1 MSTSAI
7 RLLQLRD
14 APDAA
19 GEPRAGLLL
28 PPRAGS
34 ASTKP
39 TVQVYESVGAAL
51 QAKRMLEL
59 EAADAR
65 EP

>member
-1 MSTSAI
+1 MTGAPI

-14 APDAA
+14 APDAE

-34 ASTKP
+34 ASTRP
-39 TVQVYESVGAAL
+39 IVQVYESVGAAL
-51 QAKRMLEL
+51 QAKRMLE
-59 EAADAR
+59 AADAR
-65 EP
+65 P